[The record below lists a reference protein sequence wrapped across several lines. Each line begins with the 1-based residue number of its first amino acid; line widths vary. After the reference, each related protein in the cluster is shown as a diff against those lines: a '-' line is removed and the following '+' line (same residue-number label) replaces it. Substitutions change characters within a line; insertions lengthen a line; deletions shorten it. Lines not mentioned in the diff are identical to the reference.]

1 MAPSSK
7 VAKVAKVAQEDPT
20 PEGEPTQPA
29 EEQSTTEPQGSEGKT
44 VDQLVAEVLGGRYG
58 DHDAARNRLTEEGY
72 DASAV
77 LAGVNQR
84 IAGGAPHAY
93 KPTGVNLIQQIRDGE
108 WGDAKGL
115 EQRLS
120 AAGFSQPAVSE
131 ALSKLNKE

>member
-1 MAPSSK
+1 MAPSGK
-7 VAKVAKVAQEDPT
+7 AAKAAQEDPT
-20 PEGEPTQPA
+20 PEAEAAQPA
-29 EEQSTTEPQGSEGKT
+29 EEESTSEARDVQYEKYLS
-44 VDQLVAEVLGGRYG
+44 LVSEVLGGRYG